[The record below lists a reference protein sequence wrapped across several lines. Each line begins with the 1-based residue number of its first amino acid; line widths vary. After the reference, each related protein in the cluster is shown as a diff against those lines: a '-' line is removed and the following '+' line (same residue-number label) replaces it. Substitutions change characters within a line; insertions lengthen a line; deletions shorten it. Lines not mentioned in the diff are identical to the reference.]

1 MAWDMAWVS
10 IDRTGAARGGFGL
23 SGGFAAEAGLGSSLC
38 AGEGRALKED
48 TLGVVRDCKGRGS
61 ECDEAAA
68 ADAVVVPG
76 GFRGVVV
83 GFDWRERFI
92 PARRGVVESS
102 ALSRSVVIHAGRRP
116 PKRLFSDWLA
126 AATSAGPW
134 GCRVMLNAIL
144 GVSQN

>member
-1 MAWDMAWVS
+1 MSRRDASKRVINPNGVRAERAPESMSLQGQAS
-10 IDRTGAARGGFGL
+10 RT
-23 SGGFAAEAGLGSSLC
+23 STY
-38 AGEGRALKED
+38 